1 MQNISATL
9 KPHYFSFATGFALLL
24 LLTLLNFSSTGI
36 VRGGDEDDGSG
47 FGGTGRMAAPGS
59 ESGFGG
65 TGFKPFLGVNE
76 SNELQIMRSPAQQ
89 DTAITE
95 SLDLV
100 IAPRIPV
107 SKAPVEQLVAVTTE
121 SFITRDSSAINI
133 TEAIQYSVD
142 ANAIYFQRLQRQIV
156 ASNVVDTA
164 GIDLSVSPELANS
177 IANAGDLITEQ
188 APYSGHIDEV
198 IQDRLTWNAVAKFL
212 SQNIDRN
219 AAIPSS
225 ELMNNLPGVGVE
237 TDAAA
242 RLARPDR
249 IQRPELPPVQRFRPI
264 QRASI
269 LPPRV
274 RPLRL

>member
-9 KPHYFSFATGFALLL
+9 KINYFSFAAGFALLL
-24 LLTLLNFSSTGI
+24 LFALLNFSSTGV
-36 VRGGDEDDGSG
+36 VRGGDDDDGSG
-47 FGGTGRMAAPGS
+47 IGGTGRMATPGS

-89 DTAITE
+89 NTAITE

-100 IAPRIPV
+100 IAPQIPV
-107 SKAPVEQLVAVTTE
+107 REAPVESLIAVTAE
-121 SFITRDSSAINI
+121 SLVTRDSSAINI
-133 TEAIQYSVD
+133 TEAIQHTVD

-177 IANAGDLITEQ
+177 IANAGQLIAEQ
-188 APYSGHIDEV
+188 APYSGRIDEV
-198 IQDRLTWNAVAKFL
+198 IQDRLTWNAVANFL
-212 SQNIDRN
+212 LQNIDRN

-225 ELMNNLPGVGVE
+225 ELATNLPGVSVE

-264 QRASI
+264 RRASI